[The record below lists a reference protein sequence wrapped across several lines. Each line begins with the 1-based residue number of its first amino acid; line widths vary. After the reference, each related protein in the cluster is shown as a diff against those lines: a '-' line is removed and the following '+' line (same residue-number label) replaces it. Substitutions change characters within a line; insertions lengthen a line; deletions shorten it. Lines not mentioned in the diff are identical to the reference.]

1 MESEHKK
8 LHSAPLIDL
17 LIWIIFNAK
26 MQIVYGFLLLK
37 YRYLLLFLA
46 FYNSEFVYFV

>member
-37 YRYLLLFLA
+37 YRYFTLLA
-46 FYNSEFVYFV
+46 FYNSEVVYFV